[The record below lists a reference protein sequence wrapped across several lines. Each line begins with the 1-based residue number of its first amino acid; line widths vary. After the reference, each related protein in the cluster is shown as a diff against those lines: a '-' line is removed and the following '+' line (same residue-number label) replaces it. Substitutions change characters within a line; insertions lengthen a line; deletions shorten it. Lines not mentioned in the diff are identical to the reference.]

1 MESKSLP
8 TSNPVQPMRIS
19 DTFAIKQGLMGFAAL
34 WIYIYHVWQPMFG
47 AVPVLGRL
55 EAIIKYVGFTG
66 VDLFFFLSGGGLVF
80 SIQKGTI
87 WRFYQRRL
95 ERILIPYLIL
105 GVCFAL
111 AYQWSFPLFL
121 SRISGVYFYTKS
133 MYGFLWYIPAI
144 LTFYLFFPAYYA
156 LFSRSKNRTLFTA
169 VVLAV
174 WLALSILLKNTL
186 REDLYGFTNR
196 IPIFLLGVYC
206 GQKMKDGTDTLPRWF
221 PLVSAGLLL
230 GGIALSY
237 LTNVRKVELLFP
249 VSNAA
254 FPNIL
259 LTLGIAFLVPWI
271 GKRVIRRPLPW
282 LSRFFGFFGMIS
294 LTFYCTQELLLNLY
308 HRAVGLNHPLLD
320 NLALV
325 ALVTCAS
332 YLLYRLVEWLLQ
344 LLKGKPAQPKT
355 ES

>member
-1 MESKSLP
+1 
-8 TSNPVQPMRIS
+8 MRIS

>member
-80 SIQKGTI
+80 SIQKGSV

-144 LTFYLFFPAYYA
+144 LTLYLFFPAYYA
-156 LFSRSKNRTLFTA
+156 LFSRSKNRTLFT
-169 VVLAV
+169 VIVLAV

-196 IPIFLLGVYC
+196 IPIFLIGVYC
-206 GQKMKDGTDTLPRWF
+206 GQRMLERDDTLPRWF

-237 LTNVRKVELLFP
+237 LTNVMKVTLLFP

-259 LTLGIAFLVPWI
+259 LTLGMAFLVPWL
-271 GKRVIRRPLPW
+271 GKRIIRRPLPW

-308 HRAVGLNHPLLD
+308 SRVVGLNHPLLD
-320 NLALV
+320 NLALF

-332 YLLYRLVEWLLQ
+332 FLLYRLVEWLLR
-344 LLKGKPAQPKT
+344 LLKGKPAQAKT